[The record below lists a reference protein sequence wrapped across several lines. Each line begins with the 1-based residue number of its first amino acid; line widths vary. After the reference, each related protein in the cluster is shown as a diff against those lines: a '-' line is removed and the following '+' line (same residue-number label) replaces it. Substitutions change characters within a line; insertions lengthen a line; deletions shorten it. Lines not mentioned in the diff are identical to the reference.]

1 MKTKKKYITFIAV
14 LILLMTSIFTET
26 AFAAATASI
35 SGGGNYK
42 VGHMVESL
50 MELQRQL
57 LDTTRRFCSSKAVQR
72 RYITEPQ
79 GSQLSALFQEEAAHW
94 AAH

>member
-14 LILLMTSIFTET
+14 LILLVTSIFTET

-42 VGHMVESL
+42 VGQTVTVNFTYGGVTYGTAKTTFRYNTSV
-50 MELQRQL
+50 LQFQS
-57 LDTTRRFCSSKAVQR
+57 CSAQV
-72 RYITEPQ
+72 YNGT
-79 GSQLSALFQEEAAHW
+79 
-94 AAH
+94 

>member
-35 SGGGNYK
+35 SGGETIKWG
-42 VGHMVESL
+42 
-50 MELQRQL
+50 
-57 LDTTRRFCSSKAVQR
+57 RR
-72 RYITEPQ
+72 
-79 GSQLSALFQEEAAHW
+79 
-94 AAH
+94 